1 MKNILITGALG
12 GMGAATTKL
21 LKEQG
26 FNIFCLD
33 LFGEEI
39 PGTTFVKTDLTKMES
54 VENAFKEIS
63 KKVDHLDAI
72 VHFGGIYKLNSLVE
86 IDEKDIEK
94 IFNVNFFGVY
104 RVNKVFLPLLR
115 EKSKIVITSSELA
128 PLNPLPFTG
137 LYGITKTTVEKY
149 AFSLRME
156 LQLLGIQ
163 VVVLRPGA
171 VETKLLGASQKE
183 ISDFCVNTK
192 LYKYNSKKFKEITE
206 KVEAKSIPTQ
216 KIAKLVLKIINK
228 EKPKYIYNI
237 NRNFGLKLLSAL
249 PKRWQT
255 AIIKNILKEKKKK

>member
-1 MKNILITGALG
+1 
-12 GMGAATTKL
+12 MGKQTTTL
-21 LKEQG
+21 LREKG
-26 FNIFCLD
+26 YNVFCLD
-33 LFGEEI
+33 ICGDEQDEN
-39 PGTTFVKTDLTKMES
+39 FVKTDLTSLKS
-54 VENAFKEIS
+54 IENAFNVIS
-63 KKVDHLDAI
+63 KKVDKLDAI

-86 IDEKDIEK
+86 IDEEDMLK

-104 RVNKVFLPLLR
+104 RVNKVFLPLL
-115 EKSKIVITSSELA
+115 KQNSKIVITSSELA

-137 LYGITKTTVEKY
+137 LYGITKSTIEKY

-171 VETKLLGASQKE
+171 VNTNLLGASQTE
-183 ISDFCVNTK
+183 IDNFCKNTK

-206 KVEAKSIPTQ
+206 KVETKCIPAE
-216 KIAKLVLKIINK
+216 KIAKLVLKILNK
-228 EKPKYIYNI
+228 KKPKYVYNI

-255 AIIKNILKEKKKK
+255 CIIKGILKEKK